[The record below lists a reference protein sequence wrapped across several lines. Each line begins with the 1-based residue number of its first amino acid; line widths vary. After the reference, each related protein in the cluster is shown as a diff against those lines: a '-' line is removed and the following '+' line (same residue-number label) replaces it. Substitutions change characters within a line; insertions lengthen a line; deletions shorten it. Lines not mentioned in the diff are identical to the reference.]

1 MEILSDEKI
10 NQIENVQ
17 YDPKANAEELVMSA
31 LRAVAQAQLD
41 DAIRQF
47 VEILAKSKQGSH
59 HGFGYY
65 KISIGDLYQ

>member
-31 LRAVAQAQLD
+31 LRAVAQSQLD

-47 VEILAKSKQGSH
+47 VEILAKSKQG
-59 HGFGYY
+59 
-65 KISIGDLYQ
+65 